1 MKTYTF
7 VCLAANQVATAVD
20 IQDLDEGAY
29 RRHALSLLR
38 DHGSA
43 QAVEVWR
50 DEAVIDLVERAG
62 AVLGAPAAVSS

>member
-20 IQDLDEGAY
+20 IQDLDEGAH

-38 DHGSA
+38 DHASA

-62 AVLGAPAAVSS
+62 AVLGAPAAG

>member
-7 VCLAANQVATAVD
+7 VCLATNQVATAVD
-20 IQDLDEGAY
+20 IQDLAEDAY

-38 DHGSA
+38 DHASA

-50 DEAVIDLVERAG
+50 DEVVIDLIERAG
-62 AVLGAPAAVSS
+62 AVLGAPVAG

>member
-7 VCLAANQVATAVD
+7 VCLAGNQVATAVD
-20 IQDLDEGAY
+20 IQDLAEDSY

-38 DHGSA
+38 DHASA
-43 QAVEVWR
+43 ETIEVWR

-62 AVLGAPAAVSS
+62 AFLAAPAVG